1 MKISSHEIMW
11 KENIESLNR
20 FLEDRNIR
28 IEEEVDDPY
37 STYTILKD
45 KKIVFETIHPKEL
58 IIKIAQLIPE
68 SEVRLGRYEII
79 MRGEDLSQET
89 LVIEI

>member
-45 KKIVFETIHPKEL
+45 KKIVFETIYPKEL